1 MGKVLDVILK
11 STHCKNCEE
20 KKKKYETHQMTG
32 VEYLTWCTE
41 HETKCLMNHEGSA
54 SVRPL
59 LSFLQILK
67 PKFNFVSSVRE
78 FNSSE
83 NLSYIKDVRAVF
95 LN

>member
-1 MGKVLDVILK
+1 MRRVLDVILK

-20 KKKKYETHQMTG
+20 KGKKCEAHQMTA

-67 PKFNFVSSVRE
+67 PNFASSVRE

-95 LN
+95 PN

>member
-1 MGKVLDVILK
+1 MRRVLDVILK

-20 KKKKYETHQMTG
+20 KGKKCEAHQMTA

-67 PKFNFVSSVRE
+67 PKFNFDIVTTLHFFSKQLDQCPSPQV
-78 FNSSE
+78 
-83 NLSYIKDVRAVF
+83 A
-95 LN
+95 